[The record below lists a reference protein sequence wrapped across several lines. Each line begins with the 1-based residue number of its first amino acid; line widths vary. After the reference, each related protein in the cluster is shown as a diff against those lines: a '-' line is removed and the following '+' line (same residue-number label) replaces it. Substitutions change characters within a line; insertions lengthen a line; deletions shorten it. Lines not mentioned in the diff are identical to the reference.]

1 MKMDNVAYKLVDES
15 VILGNVTI
23 EFSPARVRANDDVRQ
38 LDVRA
43 ESRDRKA
50 DARLL
55 SISPVWRDVAGR
67 IDLRHASP
75 LEMIDLSRTLY
86 ESGVISFEDH
96 INLSFQPEVNADG
109 DGAATEKKDFIA
121 LWQGKQ
127 DEALRQGAGRAELE
141 DLHRIQ
147 AILGYIDSIR

>member
-1 MKMDNVAYKLVDES
+1 MKLDNVAYKLADDS
-15 VILGNVTI
+15 LTGGNVSVSLSGPR
-23 EFSPARVRANDDVRQ
+23 EMARQDVLARPTETDAQAKRQANDVVD
-38 LDVRA
+38 
-43 ESRDRKA
+43 
-50 DARLL
+50 
-55 SISPVWRDVAGR
+55 ISPVWQEVASR
-67 IDLRHASP
+67 IDPRAASP
-75 LEMIDLSRTLY
+75 LEMIELSRSLY

-96 INLSFQPEVNADG
+96 VNLSFQPEVNAD
-109 DGAATEKKDFIA
+109 DAGAATEKKDFIT